1 MSIIKPFSSSL
12 EPSSNNSLRQARI
25 KQQLINRLYKDGQ
38 LSINDLSQAVKLS
51 VPTIAKAVDEL
62 IEQQLVIKSGMGSSS
77 GGRRPGLYS
86 INPSSRYVMAIDLER
101 SFIRMGLFDCANNP
115 ASKIYVFNE
124 GLDTLPEVFMFITQK
139 VDELLTDIKIS
150 KEKILGIGVSLP
162 GLIDIHTGL
171 SHTYL
176 TDKKP
181 VASNLTELTGIKTY
195 VEHDTKLMAWG
206 EQAFGLAKGH
216 NNVLCLNVGS
226 GIGLSMIL
234 NGNIYKGQSGYSGEF
249 GHIPIDNN
257 GDLCHCGKRG
267 CIETMAAGKS
277 LINKANQQIL
287 AGRKTLLN
295 GNTATKH
302 SRLTTSSIIDAA
314 RAGDQLSIELLNQ
327 AGEALGRGMSVLI
340 HLFNPELIIIGGE
353 LAKAGDLLI
362 NPIEKNLK
370 VYTIER
376 IRNDAR
382 ILISHLGEDA
392 RIMGSLALV
401 MNKIF
406 S

>member
-1 MSIIKPFSSSL
+1 MTVNKSYSHPF

-38 LSINDLSQAVKLS
+38 LSIHDLCQTVKLS
-51 VPTIAKAVDEL
+51 APTIAKAIEEL
-62 IEQQLVIKSGMGSSS
+62 IEQQLVIKSGTGSSS

-86 INPSSRYVMAIDLER
+86 INPFSRYVLAIDLER

-115 ASKIYVFNE
+115 ASKISEFSE
-124 GLDTLPEVFMFITQK
+124 GLDTLPDVFNFITEK
-139 VDELLTDIKIS
+139 VDELLKNNKIS
-150 KEKILGIGVSLP
+150 KNKVLGIGVSLP

-176 TDKKP
+176 IDKKP
-181 VASNLTELTGIKTY
+181 VSENLTELTGIKTY
-195 VEHDTKLMAWG
+195 IEHDTKLMAWG

-234 NGNIYKGQSGYSGEF
+234 NGTIYKGHSGYSGEF
-249 GHIPIDNN
+249 GHIQIDNN
-257 GDLCHCGKRG
+257 GDPCHCGKHG
-267 CIETMAAGKS
+267 CIETKAAGKS
-277 LINKANQQIL
+277 LIYKANQQIL
-287 AGRKTLLN
+287 TGRKTILK
-295 GNTATKH
+295 ATSAINQNK
-302 SRLTTSSIIDAA
+302 LTTSLIIDAA
-314 RAGDQLSIELLNQ
+314 KAGDQLSIELINQ
-327 AGEALGRGMSVLI
+327 AGEALGRGIAVLI

-353 LAKAGDLLI
+353 LSRAADLLI
-362 NPIEKNLK
+362 NPIEKNLE
-370 VYTIER
+370 VHTIDR
-376 IRNDAR
+376 IRKDTK
-382 ILISHLGEDA
+382 ILVSHLGEDA